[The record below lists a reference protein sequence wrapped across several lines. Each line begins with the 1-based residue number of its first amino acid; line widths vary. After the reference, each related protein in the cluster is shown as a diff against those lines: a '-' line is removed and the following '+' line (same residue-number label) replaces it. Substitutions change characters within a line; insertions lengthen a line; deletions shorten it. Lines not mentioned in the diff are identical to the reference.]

1 MTISKFPSCVYLH
14 ANHKDTRS
22 VCLAY
27 CSVPSIEPRWT
38 IRFRTPELDDG
49 DSSQFDEVAF
59 WLLVCNSFT
68 PCLTLGTEEANSSAC
83 AQKAS

>member
-14 ANHKDTRS
+14 ASHKDTRL

-27 CSVPSIEPRWT
+27 RSVSSIQPRST

-59 WLLVCNSFT
+59 WLSVRNSFT
-68 PCLTLGTEEANSSAC
+68 TCRTLGTEEANFSAS
-83 AQKAS
+83 AQRAS